1 MDFSFVGRTL
11 RTTGAVSL
19 LVLAFGTFYY
29 GFVPALSVF
38 TGMIWGMVN
47 LYFLA
52 MLVRATIIPGEIDK
66 VRAGVLLFVKVPLLY
81 FSGYMMIVSDY
92 FLPLH
97 LLAGFSA
104 VLVIIV
110 LKAIGRVIT
119 KQDNLTS
126 SINAKV

>member
-19 LVLAFGTFYY
+19 LVLLFGTFYF
-29 GFVPALSVF
+29 GFVPTLSVF
-38 TGMIWGMVN
+38 TGMIWGIVN

-52 MLVRATIIPGEIDK
+52 MLVRAIIKPGEIDK
-66 VRAGVLLFVKVPLLY
+66 VKALILIFVKFPLLY
-81 FSGYMMIVSDY
+81 FSGYLMIVSNY

-97 LLAGFSA
+97 LLAGFTS

-126 SINAKV
+126 AINAKV